1 MLPGGMCVLVRNIG
15 RAVVHGDTVC
25 GSVSPNELRRAR
37 CGAARECRLLRVG
50 VRRVPASFWRFCAG
64 WDVPCPLLAP
74 GSGSA
79 STGRCGSNMA
89 GAKGFYVLE
98 TVRWTALSPCHRVW
112 HGRVISACDEGTPCR
127 GIVLRLLS
135 VPRTGEGG
143 SLSCCP
149 WKKQEGSHG
158 FAFSARVHFCSVSD
172 PQWYKGMS
180 LGRAANN
187 WSTTSIPEWT
197 NVGGH

>member
-1 MLPGGMCVLVRNIG
+1 MNLRKDHYHNPSGAAKCQHGGNASPLMLPGGMCVLVRNIG

-112 HGRVISACDEGTPCR
+112 HGRVISACDEGTPRR

-149 WKKQEGSHG
+149 WKNC
-158 FAFSARVHFCSVSD
+158 FF
-172 PQWYKGMS
+172 
-180 LGRAANN
+180 RACALLQCL
-187 WSTTSIPEWT
+187 
-197 NVGGH
+197 